1 MKGQRKKATRVWDL
15 PTRVFHWTLVVMF
28 AFAFLT
34 SDDDHWALL
43 HVTAGFSIAGLLIF
57 RLIWGVAGT
66 RHALFSDFLK
76 PPSEV
81 ICYLRQ
87 MVRGVDHACAGHNP
101 AGGIS
106 ILLLLLS
113 GLVAT
118 LSGILIYED
127 VDWPMLEEIHEGAS
141 NLMLLLVALHI
152 LGVGVSS
159 LVHRQNLVASMITG
173 LKSQHPGAVSVANH
187 RKLGIILGLGVIAF
201 WVWSLKDK
209 LHSLI

>member
-1 MKGQRKKATRVWDL
+1 MNSQRKKATRVWDL
-15 PTRVFHWTLVVMF
+15 PTRVFHWTLVMMF

-43 HVTAGFSIAGLLIF
+43 HVTAGYTIGGLLIF
-57 RLIWGVAGT
+57 RVIWGFTGT
-66 RHALFSDFLK
+66 RYARFSDFLK
-76 PPSEV
+76 RPSEV
-81 ICYLRQ
+81 IYYLRKLVQ
-87 MVRGVDHACAGHNP
+87 GDDHACAGHNP
-101 AGGIS
+101 AGGVS

-113 GLVAT
+113 GLGAT

-127 VDWPMLEEIHEGAS
+127 VDLPMLEEIHEGGS

-159 LVHRQNLVASMITG
+159 FVHRQNLVASMITG
-173 LKSQHPGAVSVANH
+173 MKPQHTDAISVSSY
-187 RKLGIILGLGVIAF
+187 RKLGILLGLGVIAF

>member
-1 MKGQRKKATRVWDL
+1 MKATRVWDL
-15 PTRVFHWTLVVMF
+15 PTRVFHWTLVLMF
-28 AFAFLT
+28 IFAFLT
-34 SDDDHWALL
+34 SEDDHWALL
-43 HVTAGFSIAGLLIF
+43 HVTAGYTIGGLLIF
-57 RLIWGVAGT
+57 RVIWGFAGT

-76 PPSEV
+76 RPSEV
-81 ICYLRQ
+81 ICYLR
-87 MVRGVDHACAGHNP
+87 GLACGADHACVGHNP

-113 GLVAT
+113 GLGAT

-152 LGVGVSS
+152 FGVGASS
-159 LVHRQNLVASMITG
+159 LVHRQNLVTSMITG
-173 LKSQHPGAVSVANH
+173 MKPQHAGAVSVARH